1 MEIAKT
7 LHLFMKQI
15 VSLDVDNKQ
24 ANSYCILLDKIVDA
38 AKPASFNSP
47 IQTITKFLEAN
58 KTCLLTSP
66 LVLFNYTLSW
76 LNPVTFKKVFDIDL
90 LTAFS
95 KATDVQ
101 LKILHCHILKLA
113 TMTYTDE
120 SYSDLYEKLRLEVP
134 LDFGDKEREIVDNLF
149 HRLNTFEPLD
159 ISENVDVETVLE
171 NFQKNE
177 FGVFLQDLR
186 TPGLRWDIL
195 IKYLVAKIEELSID
209 QEPNPL
215 LDTLISEI
223 KGCNYKLNK
232 LSPFKIVK
240 LFSQFNLTKYMKPL
254 QSLALGDGSGLDEV
268 DTCDDNDGHCK
279 IKGA

>member
-15 VSLDVDNKQ
+15 ISLDVDNKQ
-24 ANSYCILLDKIVDA
+24 ANSYCILLDKIVDS

-47 IQTITKFLEAN
+47 IQTISKFLESN
-58 KTCLLTSP
+58 KECLLTNP

-113 TMTYTDE
+113 TMTYTEDE
-120 SYSDLYEKLRLEVP
+120 AYSDLYEKLRLEVP

-149 HRLNTFEPLD
+149 IRLNTFEPLD
-159 ISENVDVETVLE
+159 ISENVDIETVLE

-209 QEPNPL
+209 QEPNPM

-232 LSPFKIVK
+232 LSPFKIIS
-240 LFSQFNLTKYMKPL
+240 LFSQFNLTKFIKPL
-254 QSLALGDGSGLDEV
+254 QSLTLGDGSGVDEV
-268 DTCDDNDGHCK
+268 DNCDDGHCK

>member
-186 TPGLRWDIL
+186 SPGLRWDIL

-254 QSLALGDGSGLDEV
+254 QSLALGDGSGVDEV
-268 DTCDDNDGHCK
+268 DNCDDNDGHCK

>member
-76 LNPVTFKKVFDIDL
+76 LNPITFKKVFDIDL

-186 TPGLRWDIL
+186 SPGLRWDIL

-240 LFSQFNLTKYMKPL
+240 LFSQFNLPKYMKPL
-254 QSLALGDGSGLDEV
+254 QSLALGDGSGVDEV
-268 DTCDDNDGHCK
+268 DNCDDNDGHCK

>member
-186 TPGLRWDIL
+186 SPGLRWDIL

>member
-254 QSLALGDGSGLDEV
+254 QSLALGDGSGVDEV

>member
-254 QSLALGDGSGLDEV
+254 QSLALGDGSGVDEV
-268 DTCDDNDGHCK
+268 DNCDDNDGHCK